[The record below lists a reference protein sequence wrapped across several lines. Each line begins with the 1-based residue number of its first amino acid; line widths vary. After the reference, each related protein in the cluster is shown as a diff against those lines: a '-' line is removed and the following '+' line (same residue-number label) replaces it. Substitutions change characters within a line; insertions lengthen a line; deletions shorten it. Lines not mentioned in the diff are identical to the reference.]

1 MSELTEPITGTP
13 LQVVLPDESAQMS
26 PRTLVELGVRAEE
39 LGVDAVWLPD
49 HLLPPAPYGRT
60 FGGVYE
66 PLVALAHLAALTRRI
81 RLGTSV
87 LVAPMRDPFVL
98 AKQVA
103 TLDALSEGRFV
114 LGVGTGWSRE
124 EFEAVGSDFATRGAR
139 TDETLRLLRH
149 LFEGEGPFEGRFH
162 SYERG
167 VFAPRPARRVPV
179 MVGGT
184 SDRALRRAAEWADMW
199 QGVGLDT
206 AGFVE
211 ARNRLRELTPRP
223 VRAGTRI
230 AWSGGEEEFERA
242 VGLFRELTAA
252 GADAVAVWFGDA
264 EGFGERMERFAAA
277 LR

>member
-1 MSELTEPITGTP
+1 MSELTEPMTGTP
-13 LQVVLPDESAQMS
+13 LQVVLPDESPGMS
-26 PRTLVELGVRAEE
+26 PRALVDLGTRAEE

-49 HLLPPAPYGRT
+49 HLLPPAPYGPT

-66 PLVALAHLAALTRRI
+66 PLVTLAHLAARTERI

-98 AKQVA
+98 GKQVA

-124 EFEAVGSDFATRGAR
+124 EFAAVGSDFTTRGAR

-167 VFAPRPARRVPV
+167 VFEPRPARRVPV

-184 SDRALRRAAEWADMW
+184 SERALSRAAEWGDAW
-199 QGVGLDT
+199 QGVGLDA
-206 AGFVE
+206 AGFVA
-211 ARNRLRELTPRP
+211 ARNRLRELTHRP
-223 VRAGTRI
+223 VRAQTRI
-230 AWSGGEEEFERA
+230 AWPGGEPEFDRA

-252 GADAVAVWFGDA
+252 GADAVAVWFGDV
-264 EGFGERMERFAAA
+264 EGFGARMERFVAA

>member
-1 MSELTEPITGTP
+1 MSELTEPMTGTR
-13 LQVVLPDESAQMS
+13 LQAVLPDESPEMS
-26 PRTLVELGVRAEE
+26 PRTLVDLGIRADE

-66 PLVALAHLAALTRRI
+66 PLVTLSHLAARTGRV

-87 LVAPMRDPFVL
+87 LVAPLRDPFLL

-114 LGVGTGWSRE
+114 LGVGTGWARE
-124 EFEAVGSDFATRGAR
+124 EFSALGADFTTRGAR
-139 TDETLRLLRH
+139 TDEALRLLRH
-149 LFEGEGPFEGRFH
+149 LFEGEGAFEGRFH

-167 VFAPRPARRVPV
+167 VFEPRPAGRVPV

-184 SDRALRRAAEWADMW
+184 SDRALRRAATWADAW
-199 QGVGLDT
+199 QGVGLD
-206 AGFVE
+206 AEGFVA
-211 ARNRLRELTPRP
+211 ARNRLRELTHRP

-230 AWSGGEEEFERA
+230 AWSGGEEEFDRA
-242 VGLFRELTAA
+242 VGLFRELAAA
-252 GADAVAVWFGDA
+252 GADSVAVWFGGA